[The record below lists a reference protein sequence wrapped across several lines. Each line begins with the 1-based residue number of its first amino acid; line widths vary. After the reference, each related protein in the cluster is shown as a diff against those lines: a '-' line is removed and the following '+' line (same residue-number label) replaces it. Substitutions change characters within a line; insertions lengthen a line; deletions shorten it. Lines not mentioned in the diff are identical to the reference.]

1 MVSPPASSHLLE
13 LKRSRPHAHESIAH
27 SRRRRLLPLDTR
39 HSTQYS
45 RSVFFSA
52 DKILLDS
59 PPRSPL
65 CIASPP
71 GLHHSPWYADYATA
85 SIGTWK
91 QSETT
96 GPSRL
101 GQSYVIGGL
110 VKRASI
116 SRQPICGRDTAALAP
131 DPWRACSI
139 QPLLFGPN
147 KVDLKPGFPCTA
159 SALRHRR
166 HMT

>member
-13 LKRSRPHAHESIAH
+13 LKRSRPHPHESIAH
-27 SRRRRLLPLDTR
+27 SRRRLLPLDTR
-39 HSTQYS
+39 LNTVGQA
-45 RSVFFSA
+45 FFSA

-59 PPRSPL
+59 PPRPPW
-65 CIASPP
+65 CIASSP
-71 GLHHSPWYADYATA
+71 GLHHLPWYVEYATA

-116 SRQPICGRDTAALAP
+116 SRQPICGRDTAAVAS
-131 DPWRACSI
+131 DPWRACSSHCFSDQTKWI
-139 QPLLFGPN
+139 
-147 KVDLKPGFPCTA
+147 
-159 SALRHRR
+159 
-166 HMT
+166 